1 MTTEYFFGNPSMV
14 RLATELA
21 SRGHQVDVLTSY
33 SPSFY
38 AGARSRALYQFDEPE
53 GTIGINIT
61 EANPHIDIMSL
72 PYTVTF
78 PFRRVTRIIQ
88 QRKIDVCHS
97 VMARATNSAT
107 VSFVATQLGV
117 PHVHTVQGI
126 GTQTGHV
133 HVDLI
138 AKVYD
143 HVVVRF
149 VLGSAKK
156 VIVLSKS
163 LAEYAIE
170 RGADPKRI
178 VVVPNGVDCS
188 FFDPKRSGVVD
199 GAYEVRE
206 KLGIPSGSVV
216 VGYIGRI
223 VSAKG
228 LKYLVLA
235 MNNVKNKHPDTQL
248 LIVGEGS
255 EKAELQ
261 RMAKEM
267 RLNAY
272 FVGWEKNVLPFYA
285 AMDIFVLPSF
295 FEGLSNS
302 LLEAMAMGKTIIATR
317 VGGNKDII
325 LNGKNGF
332 LVPTRDPQAI
342 SSSIGKLIESAQL
355 RKTIGQINR
364 ETAVKEFRWEKTVS
378 KIEQI
383 YKNIVG
389 EAHVIY
395 GS

>member
-1 MTTEYFFGNPSMV
+1 MTTEYLFGNPPMV

-21 SRGHQVDVLTSY
+21 SREHQVDVLTSY

-38 AGARSRALYQFDEPE
+38 EFDKSE
-53 GTIGINIT
+53 GTLGINII

-78 PFRRVTRIIQ
+78 PFKQVTKIIQ
-88 QRKIDVCHS
+88 QRRIDVCHS
-97 VMARATNSAT
+97 VMARATNSAA
-107 VSFVATQLGV
+107 VSFVASQLGV

-126 GTQTGHV
+126 GTQTGRL

-163 LAEYAIE
+163 LAEYAVKK
-170 RGADPKRI
+170 GANPKKI
-178 VVVPNGVDCS
+178 VVVPSGVDCS
-188 FFDPKRSGVVD
+188 IFDPNRSVVAD
-199 GAYEVRE
+199 GAYAVRE

-223 VSAKG
+223 VPVKG

-235 MNNVKNKHPDTQL
+235 MNNVKKKHPDTHL
-248 LIVGEGS
+248 LIVGDGF

-261 RMAKEM
+261 RMTKEL

-272 FVGWEKNVLPFYA
+272 FVGWEKNVLPFHGA
-285 AMDIFVLPSF
+285 IDIFVLPSLL
-295 FEGLSNS
+295 EGLSHS
-302 LLEAMAMGKTIIATR
+302 LLEAMAMGKTIITTG
-317 VGGNKDII
+317 VGGNRDII
-325 LNGKNGF
+325 LNGQNGF
-332 LVPTRDPQAI
+332 LVPPRDPQAI
-342 SSSIGKLIESAQL
+342 SLNIGKLIESAQL
-355 RKTIGQINR
+355 RKTIGQFNR
-364 ETAVKEFRWEKTVS
+364 KTAVKEFRWEKTVS

-383 YKNIVG
+383 YKNVVG
-389 EAHVIY
+389 KVHDIY
-395 GS
+395 RS